1 MPMVFFLDTDGTT
14 RIGMDSTS
22 SVSIS
27 MPSTAST
34 SSTMSGKPVS
44 DEVIEGNVTISVSGI
59 VTYSKLPSQVNNLDP
74 LSFQKS
80 LQVARRNKRRFTV
93 YLKDTGQPLMQN
105 YKNCVLTNVEVTI
118 DKFSDAIT
126 VNLGFEQIF
135 VSQAATVSFLA
146 PKVKESAKPTVEGT
160 TPAGQST
167 GTEASEEESKTVAL
181 KLKEGGAK
189 VLSSIFSGE

>member
-80 LQVARRNKRRFTV
+80 LQVARRNKRRLTV
-93 YLKDTGQPLMQN
+93 YLKDSGQPLMQN

-135 VSQAATVSFLA
+135 VSQAATISFLA
-146 PKVKESAKPTVEGT
+146 PKVRESAKPTVKGPT
-160 TPAGQST
+160 SAGQST
-167 GTEASEEESKTVAL
+167 ATEATEKERRTMFEAADQDL
-181 KLKEGGAK
+181 PKLFKSVFGG
-189 VLSSIFSGE
+189 

>member
-44 DEVIEGNVTISVSGI
+44 DEVIEGNITISVSGI

-80 LQVARRNKRRFTV
+80 LQVARRNKRMFTI
-93 YLKDTGQPLMQN
+93 YLNDTGQPLMQN
-105 YKNCVLTNVEVTI
+105 YKDCVLTNVEVTI

-135 VSQAATVSFLA
+135 VSQAATVSFLS
-146 PKVKESAKPTVEGT
+146 PKVSESAKPTVKGT
-160 TPAGQST
+160 TSAGQST
-167 GTEASEEESKTVAL
+167 GTETTETERRTIFEAVDQDL
-181 KLKEGGAK
+181 PK
-189 VLSSIFSGE
+189 VLSNIFGG